1 MQYQSEIF
9 NASMLGVSFLYMLI
23 LLISSLAKKNKT
35 MMSTPFIS
43 QCGMVTGL
51 QLITLLEW
59 LWKPGVYP
67 RAVFV
72 ALIFLEYLL
81 SYLSAAAY
89 YWYVRTYIYA
99 LGHPEVHTRP
109 ENEKNFLKKVAVI
122 GAVALVLV
130 FFSIR
135 REWMYSMKDYGAEA
149 MTEVYPLAFAVS
161 CVWSV
166 VTAVKLIRNRRVMP
180 LNELL
185 LMFGYIIVPTAFFVL
200 DGFCGISIGC
210 IVSGLAFMLIYTRI
224 DNAQGERLLE
234 NKALL
239 ARREAEMTETK
250 MELMMSQIQP
260 HFLYNALS
268 SIAFLCTSDPAEA
281 ERATN
286 DFSNFLR
293 GNLKFIGSKL
303 PVPFE
308 IELNHVEQYLNIE
321 KRRFPNRL
329 NIVYDIQT
337 KNFVIPALT
346 LQTLV
351 ENAVRYSV
359 SAKYEPTTV
368 RITAEET
375 AGEHVVRIIDDGPGF
390 DPAAKHT
397 DDRRHIGLD
406 GARYRLKEMVNGY
419 LEIDSVIGQGT
430 TMTIH
435 IPKEE
440 QV

>member
-1 MQYQSEIF
+1 MQYQGEML
-9 NASMLGVSFLYMLI
+9 NAAMLGVSFLYMLI
-23 LLISSLAKKNKT
+23 LLISSLAKKSKT

-51 QLITLLEW
+51 QLIALLEW

-67 RAVFV
+67 RALFV
-72 ALIFLEYLL
+72 TLIFLEYLF
-81 SYLSAAAY
+81 SYLAAAAY
-89 YWYVRTYIYA
+89 CWYVRTYIYA
-99 LGHPEVHTRP
+99 LAHREVHTRP
-109 ENEKNFLKKVAVI
+109 ENEKNYLKT
-122 GAVALVLV
+122 VALVGAAALV
-130 FFSIR
+130 LMFFSLN
-135 REWMYSMKDYGAEA
+135 REWMVSTKDYGVEA

-161 CVWSV
+161 CIWSV
-166 VTAVKLIRNRRVMP
+166 VAAVELIKNHRVMP

-185 LMFGYIIVPTAFFVL
+185 LMLGYIIVPTAFFVL
-200 DGFCGISIGC
+200 DVFCDFSSGC

-268 SIAFLCTSDPAEA
+268 SIAFLCTEDPAEA

-286 DFSNFLR
+286 EFSNFLR

-303 PVPFE
+303 PIPFE

-368 RITAEET
+368 RVTAEET
-375 AGEHVVRIIDDGPGF
+375 AREHVVRIIDDGPGF

-430 TMTIH
+430 TVTIH